1 MNIITELYAPNSAD
15 MFFDVVSF
23 PRAGGTGAQNL
34 IITGSFY
41 QQKLELIWTENPLDN
56 WKFTKEQ
63 KSAVIARDGFYTDI
77 RWLSLDS
84 SPGRDF

>member
-1 MNIITELYAPNSAD
+1 MFLKKRETNSKLEIITAPNSAD
-15 MFFDVVSF
+15 MFFDIVSF
-23 PRAGGTGAQNL
+23 PRAGGTGSQNL
-34 IITGSFY
+34 IVTGSFY

-77 RWLSLDS
+77 RHTW
-84 SPGRDF
+84 F